1 MVTFD
6 RLEALGDARSQ
17 DLEVDML
24 LNCMFDE
31 LNAVL
36 QCALQ
41 CLRVPDGP
49 KSLRIGTKFDV

>member
-24 LNCMFDE
+24 NCMFDE
-31 LNAVL
+31 LNTVL

-41 CLRVPDGP
+41 CVLMPDGP